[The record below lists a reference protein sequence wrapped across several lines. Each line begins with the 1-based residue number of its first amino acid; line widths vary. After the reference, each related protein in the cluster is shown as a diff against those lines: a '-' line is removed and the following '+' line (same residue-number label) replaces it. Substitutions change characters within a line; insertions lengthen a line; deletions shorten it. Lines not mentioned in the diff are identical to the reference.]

1 MTLYSYRIGDTKQG
15 RLVFTTDKNLKKDF
29 PKTFGISKSAMILDK
44 FDSVGLYKVL
54 GMERERDFQADLSV
68 DDFPSTPMFTNKRVL
83 VIGNG
88 SSLLDNE
95 CGDIIDSYDIVIRI
109 NHCLTKG
116 IEKYVGT
123 KTDIWATTH
132 LHYHKNPNK
141 TTFYPSEKHNVKV
154 VWKRTSNVKKI
165 DMSKFNKN
173 VNLFTMFKRKDNYDV
188 MKDYNWKNLKIK
200 HEPCTGLLTICTA
213 LKFFKNVD
221 VIGFDFYTDS
231 DKPTDYYR
239 EFELDKDGNHLEDK
253 LYQKQIEI
261 GFCSKDIG
269 KSKLE
274 FLQKLE
280 DDGYLKI
287 LYKEK
292 NHPIVKSIQGKLKDN
307 MDGTP
312 FVKELHEKIKKSDFK
327 DGFVRLFWQ
336 NGNKRYEWYYKNGFQ
351 EGIAMGFW
359 PNGSKK
365 SQRTYHLGKL
375 HGKNKTWYSDG
386 KLAGKRYYKKNIKH
400 GLLTNYYPNGRVWEE
415 ILYNKGVII
424 DSQYWTEDGKEC
436 DRISSEIYK
445 KEHNLSGINHDEVH
459 KDFLKNKK
467 TNGEN

>member
-1 MTLYSYRIGDTKQG
+1 MIVYSYHIGDTKKG
-15 RLVFTTDKNLKKDF
+15 KLTFTTNENLIKDF
-29 PKTFGISKSAMILDK
+29 PKTFGVSKAANK
-44 FDSVGLYKVL
+44 YSVIEYYKKL
-54 GMERERDFQADLSV
+54 EAEREKKLDDYLSLC
-68 DDFPSTPMFTNKRVL
+68 DFPSTPIFTTERVL
-83 VIGNG
+83 VVGNG

-95 CGDIIDSYDIVIRI
+95 YGHIIDSYDIVIRI
-109 NHCLTKG
+109 NHCLTEG
-116 IEKYVGT
+116 VEKYVGT

-132 LHYHKNPNK
+132 LHYHKTPDN
-141 TTFYPSEKHNVKV
+141 TTFYPSEKHNVKAI
-154 VWKRTSNVKKI
+154 WKRTSNVKKI
-165 DMSKFNKN
+165 EMSKFNKN

-188 MKDYNWKNLKIK
+188 MKDYNWGNLKIK

-239 EFELDKDGNHLEDK
+239 EFELDKDGNHIEDK

-261 GFCSKDIG
+261 GFCTKDIG

-287 LYKEK
+287 LYREYKVDFFDNCK
-292 NHPIVKSIQGKLKDN
+292 KTHPIVTNAQDKLKDN

-312 FVKELHEKIKKSDFK
+312 FVKKLLKKIKESDFK
-327 DGFVRLFWQ
+327 DGLITLYWE

-351 EGIAMGFW
+351 EGISIGFW

-375 HGKNKTWYSDG
+375 HGKSKTWYSDG
-386 KLAGKRYYKKNIKH
+386 KLAGERYYRENMKH
-400 GLLTNYYPNGRVWEE
+400 GLWRDYYPNGQVWKE
-415 ILYNKGVII
+415 IIYNYGKTS
-424 DSQYWTEDGKEC
+424 DCRYWQEDGKKGNKPLS
-436 DRISSEIYK
+436 DKYK
-445 KEHNLSGINHDEVH
+445 KKHNLFGTNHNEVF
-459 KDFLKNKK
+459 KDFF
-467 TNGEN
+467 

>member
-280 DDGYLKI
+280 DDGYLNWGPRSEYAAARGRYYNVRAFFDWDVSGISGTVSAASIKI
-287 LYKEK
+287 KTSGAPTGSP
-292 NHPIVKSIQGKLKDN
+292 NNIVIKSGHDPSDTSEHWYSTMISGLGITYSGWDEN
-307 MDGTP
+307 TSGVEALSEATTAANDGFFTTYTLNSAGLTYLNSVTGGSTP
-312 FVKELHEKIKKSDFK
+312 FVVAVLNYDY
-327 DGFVRLFWQ
+327 D
-336 NGNKRYEWYYKNGFQ
+336 YYNHTITKF
-351 EGIAMGFW
+351 E
-359 PNGSKK
+359 PN
-365 SQRTYHLGKL
+365 
-375 HGKNKTWYSDG
+375 
-386 KLAGKRYYKKNIKH
+386 
-400 GLLTNYYPNGRVWEE
+400 
-415 ILYNKGVII
+415 
-424 DSQYWTEDGKEC
+424 
-436 DRISSEIYK
+436 
-445 KEHNLSGINHDEVH
+445 
-459 KDFLKNKK
+459 
-467 TNGEN
+467 